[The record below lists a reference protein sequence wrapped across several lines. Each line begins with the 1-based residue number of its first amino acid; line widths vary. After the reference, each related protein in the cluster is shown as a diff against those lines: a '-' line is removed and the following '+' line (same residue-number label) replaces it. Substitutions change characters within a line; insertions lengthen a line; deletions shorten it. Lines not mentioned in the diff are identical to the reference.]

1 MSHSP
6 RRVSSVLVI
15 YFTLAAG
22 CAARQATS
30 GAPELTKGELPRV
43 AVPLLEH
50 RLTKAQIHA
59 RLDDEQATC
68 ERALAALAALPDRD
82 RTFANTVEALE
93 QAVAEYQ
100 DVSGR
105 LSILKEVHPEASV
118 REAAEEVE
126 EQAGRYLV
134 AVASRRDLYQAVKA
148 WQARAGRAE
157 HLDAEQ
163 GRLLELTLR
172 DFRRNGLALKEAERQ
187 RLVDIRSRLTE
198 LSTEFERNLDENQD
212 AIEVSQE
219 ELAGL
224 PADYVER
231 LKRTDRGRYIVTTKY
246 PDYTPFMENAKSGE
260 ARLRLYRAFRNREA
274 AHNLPILTEAIGL
287 RDEAARLLGY
297 GSHADFV
304 TEALMAGSAARVK
317 GFLEDLR
324 EKLKP
329 LRDRNYR
336 QLTELKRQETGDP
349 RATLEA
355 FDVHYYLNALKKR
368 DYSLDD
374 ETLREYFP
382 AEAVLAGMFRVYERL
397 FGIRVE
403 EVKDA
408 DVWDPSVKLYT
419 LRDAASGE
427 LMGRFY
433 ADLFPRPGKYG
444 HFASAGV
451 TVARA
456 LNGRYL
462 TPISVLLGNFSPPS
476 GGRPSLLTHDEV
488 QTLFHEFGHVV
499 HQNLTTAR
507 YGSESGSNVDQDFV
521 EAPSQMLENWVYEKE
536 VLDMMSGNFRD
547 PSKKLSEETVRKLK
561 QARSFDAGYAYT
573 LQDFYATIDQALH
586 SRGKVEDPD
595 ALERQLFAEIVG
607 LNPVPDTHF
616 LASFGHLMGGYDAAY
631 YGYLWS
637 EVYAR
642 DMFSIFEKE
651 GVLNSELGRRYRSL
665 ILAPGRSVE
674 PDVLL
679 RRFLGREPNNAAFL
693 RGIGL
698 E

>member
-6 RRVSSVLVI
+6 RRVSLVLVI

-329 LRDRNYR
+329 LRDA
-336 QLTELKRQETGDP
+336 ELPAAHRAEATGDGRPKGDPGGLRRPLLPERPEEARLLP
-349 RATLEA
+349 RRRDAARVLPRRGGA
-355 FDVHYYLNALKKR
+355 RRDVPGVRAALR
-368 DYSLDD
+368 D
-374 ETLREYFP
+374 P
-382 AEAVLAGMFRVYERL
+382 
-397 FGIRVE
+397 VE

-408 DVWDPSVKLYT
+408 DVWASVGEALHPPRRRVRGAHGQVLRRPVPAARQVRPLRQRRGHGGPGPERPLPDPDLGAPGQ
-419 LRDAASGE
+419 LQPA
-427 LMGRFY
+427 LGR
-433 ADLFPRPGKYG
+433 AP
-444 HFASAGV
+444 
-451 TVARA
+451 T
-456 LNGRYL
+456 
-462 TPISVLLGNFSPPS
+462 
-476 GGRPSLLTHDEV
+476 LLTHDEV
-488 QTLFHEFGHVV
+488 ETLFHEFGHVV
-499 HQNLTTAR
+499 HQNLDHGPLR
-507 YGSESGSNVDQDFV
+507 QRVGLERGPGLRGGSLADAGELGLREGSPGHDEWQLPGSVE
-521 EAPSQMLENWVYEKE
+521 EAPRGDGSQA
-536 VLDMMSGNFRD
+536 
-547 PSKKLSEETVRKLK
+547 
-561 QARSFDAGYAYT
+561 QAGAILRCRLCPTRGRSSC
-573 LQDFYATIDQALH
+573 ATIDQALH

-607 LNPVPDTHF
+607 LNPV
-616 LASFGHLMGGYDAAY
+616 AGHAL
-631 YGYLWS
+631 
-637 EVYAR
+637 
-642 DMFSIFEKE
+642 
-651 GVLNSELGRRYRSL
+651 
-665 ILAPGRSVE
+665 PGRAS
-674 PDVLL
+674 
-679 RRFLGREPNNAAFL
+679 GT
-693 RGIGL
+693 
-698 E
+698 